1 MSQLARK
8 TGTIDFEASLEELE
22 DIVNKMEK
30 GDLSLEESLT
40 AFEKGIKLT
49 KDCQKALQTAEQK
62 VNKLVEKEKGIIL
75 EPFDSEDIDN
85 E

>member
-1 MSQLARK
+1 MARK